1 MNKYLIILCAT
12 LAVIGMGCQNSAG
25 QKEKGETM
33 KDKKSVETTLVQEI
47 CRYDGRISNHIPG
60 WKFHTSEKGE
70 MVFVPFE
77 GYYESKGGRLQSPV
91 IKLEGARGVTGF
103 YELTFKAKTKEQCY
117 WWVDFFDADGKL
129 LPDCNS
135 AVYPGESREYREVF
149 NTPPQAVSIQLAFLS
164 KAGVEVSDVVV
175 NKITP
180 EAAAAWCDEV
190 YAELPKLDFTPPANA
205 MELVPKTVDALRTGK
220 PWTVVMLGDSIVNDT
235 YTSIFQAL
243 VKRDFTRSNFKFIV
257 SVRGSTGCA
266 FYQDAKNFHEYVAA
280 YQPDLV
286 MIGGISN
293 GVGPEN
299 LTAIGKVIDMCKA
312 LKAEVILMSPP
323 YSTDWRTKTEKGQK
337 WDENLGISSGH
348 KSLLYTHQRDLAEQ
362 KNITFFDMTVPTNNY
377 VANSGKPFNYFNRD
391 RVHNNDRGK
400 QIIGRVL
407 ASYFATAQKVD

>member
-1 MNKYLIILCAT
+1 MNKYLTILCAAFA
-12 LAVIGMGCQNSAG
+12 LIGTGCQNSA
-25 QKEKGETM
+25 ETKGKSETM
-33 KDKKSVETTLVQEI
+33 KDEKAETASAQEI
-47 CRYDGRISNHIPG
+47 CRYDGRLSNHIPE
-60 WKFHTSEKGE
+60 WKFKSSEKGE

-77 GYYESKGGRLQSPV
+77 GYYESKGGRIQSPI

-103 YELTFKAKTKEQCY
+103 YELTFKAKTQEQCY
-117 WWVDFFDADGKL
+117 WWVDFFDADGKP

-149 NTPPQAVSIQLAFLS
+149 NTPPQTASIQLAFLS

-175 NKITP
+175 RKITP
-180 EAAAAWCDEV
+180 EAAAEWCDEL
-190 YAELPKLDFTPPANA
+190 YAELGKPEFKVPANA
-205 MELVPKTVDALRTGK
+205 IELAPKTVEALRTGK

-243 VKRDFTRSNFKFIV
+243 VKRDFPRSNVKFIL
-257 SVRGSTGCA
+257 SVRGSTGCS

-280 YQPDLV
+280 YEPDLV

-299 LTAIGKVIDMCKA
+299 IAAIGKVIDMSKA

-323 YSTDWRTKTEKGQK
+323 YSIDWRTSPEKGQK
-337 WDENLGISSGH
+337 WDENLGISSGVR
-348 KSLLYTHQRDLAEQ
+348 SLLYTHQRDLAEQ
-362 KNITFFDMTVPTNNY
+362 KNIPFFNITVPTNDY
-377 VANSGKPFNYFNRD
+377 IADSGKPLNYFNRD
-391 RVHNNDRGK
+391 RVHSNDRGK

-407 ASYFATAQKVD
+407 AAYLATAKESD